1 MKKYIFILLALF
13 LTACSKDLLDK
24 KPIDRIS
31 DSAVFNDPALINAY
45 IYELYNELP
54 LHMNNAGWDWNPIGA
69 AVYFP
74 DVLCDEAVQQGTYWD
89 QHTKYNQG
97 LENATTT
104 YDQWWGYVTI
114 RRMNDFL
121 EKVGNSTL
129 SKSDV
134 TVYTAEVRFLRAF
147 AYFEMVKRYG
157 GVPLITKVQQIDEP
171 IDQLDVPRNTEQE
184 VYDFIYSELNQIYS
198 ILPDGRT
205 NTDYGRATK
214 YAALSLMSRS
224 MLYAATIAKYGQIQL
239 NGIVGLPSSAAN
251 DYFQKAYD
259 ASKKIMDYSQSTG
272 NIALYNKYP
281 GDKAKNFYQ
290 LFMDKRNVETIFSVQ
305 YNGLSGKGH
314 STDFWL
320 AVQGISVGWGQEV
333 NVLLEE
339 AEAFENIDG
348 SPGKLDRV
356 ALTQGSYD
364 VINLFKNKDPR
375 FNGSVLYQDSPW
387 QGKKIERYSGT
398 WVSNGGV
405 DQLITDPNQ
414 TVNGKVAC
422 SPGGGPYA
430 MTGFTPKKYYDES
443 LVLPQGNQSSTDFI
457 VFRYGEILL
466 NFAEAAF
473 ELNKTSDALG
483 AINQLRTRAG
493 IANRTS
499 LTLDN
504 IRNER
509 RVELAFEHHRMWD
522 VRRWRT
528 AVNDLSGSFSGLVYY
543 LEASTGKYRL
553 KFVNKVDGYNRL
565 FLPKHYYHP
574 ITPDRIANDPKLVEN
589 PGY

>member
-1 MKKYIFILLALF
+1 MKKYLLIM
-13 LTACSKDLLDK
+13 LTLVMTSCAKELLDK

-31 DSAVFNDPALINAY
+31 DGAVFNDTALINAY
-45 IYELYNELP
+45 IYNLYNELP
-54 LHMNNAGWDWNPIGA
+54 LHMNNAGWNWNPLGA

-74 DVLCDEAVQQGTYWD
+74 DVLCDEAVQQGGYWD
-89 QHTKYNQG
+89 QRVIYNKG

-104 YDQWWGYVTI
+104 YDQWWGYPTV
-114 RRMNDFL
+114 RRMNEFL
-121 EKVGNSTL
+121 EKIGSSTL
-129 SKSDV
+129 SKTDIN
-134 TVYTAEVRFLRAF
+134 VYTAEVRFLRAY

-157 GVPLITKVQQIDEP
+157 GVPLITKVQQITDP
-171 IDQLDVPRNTEQE
+171 IAQLAVPRNTEKE
-184 VYDFIYSELNQIYS
+184 VYDFIYSELNEIYS
-198 ILPDGRT
+198 ILPDVRS
-205 NTDYGRATK
+205 NTEYGRASK
-214 YAALSLMSRS
+214 YAALALMSRS
-224 MLYAATIAKYGQIQL
+224 MLYAATIAKYGQVQV
-239 NGIVGLPSSAAN
+239 NGIVGLPSDQAN
-251 DYFQKAYD
+251 DYFQKSYD

-339 AEAFENIDG
+339 VEAFENIDG
-348 SPGKLDRV
+348 SSGKLDRA
-356 ALTQGSYD
+356 ALSQGAYD
-364 VINLFKNKDPR
+364 IINLFKNKDPR

-405 DQLITDPNQ
+405 DQLLTSPNQ

-430 MTGFTPKKYYDES
+430 MTGFTPKKYYDEQ
-443 LVLPQGNQSSTDFI
+443 LVLPNAGQSQTDFI

-473 ELNKTSDALG
+473 ELNKSSDALN
-483 AINQLRTRAG
+483 AINQLRARAG
-493 IANRTS
+493 IVNKAT
-499 LTLDN
+499 LTLND

-528 AVNDLSGSFSGLVYY
+528 AVTDLSKSFSGMVYY

-553 KFVNKVDGYNRL
+553 KFVDQVDGYSRL
-565 FLPKHYYHP
+565 FQQRHYYHP